1 LKDKK
6 DKIVIMEKLKR
17 KLNFYSFHKG
27 IAEYRF
33 DNNNSI
39 ALVDEL
45 SKRFEVIRHEL
56 KGDGLFI
63 YKNIPI
69 NHGSILI
76 FEFDDSKE
84 FKIFDFGDSPYL
96 VKLLCGHSDFRGA
109 VVGQYNPKLWNNKLI
124 KPGIYPET
132 IWNFGGLNYDNVEN
146 YRKKTNLDKRLY
158 WRGSLYNSHIFQD
171 YMGARKAIELLP
183 SLLHQNFYFGNN
195 PIPFDNYIQEAIN
208 FKMVLSFGGGGGFVG
223 AKCGDICFRDIEM
236 FGLGIPLIR
245 PIYTIEFSP
254 PLIPDYHYISV
265 DAEFDKDFK
274 YLNHEKLS
282 QNITEKYFEKIDDY
296 NFLNFIS
303 ENARKWYLENISPT
317 NITINLIKLL
327 DI

>member
-1 LKDKK
+1 
-6 DKIVIMEKLKR
+6 MR
-17 KLNFYSFHKG
+17 RLNFYNFHKG
-27 IAEYRF
+27 INEYRF

-39 ALVDEL
+39 ALVNEL
-45 SKRFEVIRHEL
+45 SKQFEVVRYEL
-56 KGDGLFI
+56 EGDGSFI

-84 FKIFDFGDSPYL
+84 FKIYDFGDSPYL
-96 VKLLCGHSDFRGA
+96 VKSLCDHPDFRGA

-132 IWNFGGLNYDNVEN
+132 IWNFGGLNYDNVNN
-146 YRKKTNLDKRLY
+146 YRKDTNLDKRLY

-171 YMGARKAIELLP
+171 YMGAREAIELLP
-183 SLLHQNFYFGNN
+183 SLLQQDFYFGDS
-195 PIPFDNYIQEAIN
+195 PIPFDNYIQESIN
-208 FKMVLSFGGGGGFVG
+208 FKMALSFGGGGGFIG

-245 PIYTIEFSP
+245 PKYIIETHD
-254 PLIPDYHYISV
+254 PLIPDYHYVSV
-265 DAEFDKDFK
+265 DVEFTEDFK
-274 YLNHEKLS
+274 YLNHKKLS
-282 QNITEKYFEKIDDY
+282 QKISQKYLDTINDDS
-296 NFLNFIS
+296 FLDFIS
-303 ENARKWYLENISPT
+303 KNAREWYLNNLSSI